1 MFAFFNRSR
10 RHVAVLAALA
20 MLASVLVAAPAV
32 AADDIHGAETLRLL
46 SAPARVCLSRDT
58 LMFRRACQRW
68 RH

>member
-32 AADDIHGAETLRLL
+32 AADDPPKPDLTRLL
-46 SAPARVCLSRDT
+46 SA
-58 LMFRRACQRW
+58 ACDGCAFVGI
-68 RH
+68 H